1 MVSKLHSRSLSGD
14 MRMRFMPIA
23 TTVTLLCVV
32 TTGAR
37 LSVSSE
43 PALGATQPLPSAAAT
58 SPTAQNALPSLRPA
72 TFQGVTPCADCPGVQ
87 VTVTLKS
94 DGTYTLRRV
103 YLERKGTF
111 EEKGTWSYD
120 THRARLTLF
129 PDKGSPEMF
138 SVTFSSQ
145 LHMLDANGDPLPSR
159 MSSTLAQVDTVVPT
173 LASTSWTL
181 DELVGLHLT
190 TTELHAV
197 NLVFDALGER
207 VSGSGGCN
215 RYTGPYKQ
223 EGATLTFGALAATR
237 MACPNLGEEDA
248 YFAALAKVASF
259 RREGDMLML
268 MDKSGKPLA
277 TFQYRTNL

>member
-1 MVSKLHSRSLSGD
+1 
-14 MRMRFMPIA
+14 MRMLSMRIL
-23 TTVTLLCVV
+23 TTVALLCTIAV
-32 TTGAR
+32 GAAAR
-37 LSVSSE
+37 VGSQV
-43 PALGATQPLPSAAAT
+43 ALAAALPSPSAAAT
-58 SPTAQNALPSLRPA
+58 APAEQNALPVLRPA

-94 DGTYTLRRV
+94 DGTYTLKRV

-145 LHMLDANGDPLPSR
+145 LHVLDANGDPLPSR
-159 MSSTLAQVDTVVPT
+159 MSSTLAQVDTVVPA

-181 DELVGLHLT
+181 DELAGKHFT
-190 TTELHAV
+190 TAELHAV

-268 MDKSGKPLA
+268 MDKSGAPLV
-277 TFQYRTNL
+277 TFQNRANP